1 LSLVAPT
8 RKTRPQRD
16 GWSRAGNDRSTIR
29 SPLPSGRQF
38 VTLKD
43 AGTYIATD
51 DGGAAQS
58 LSVPIAAALV
68 STKGHMKIRRLPNFV
83 DIRAFLVCF
92 QTGKEWPMR
101 IFTAS
106 VIIAALSLGT
116 PAFVQAQGASSQ
128 PQAQTPPDQSSTVI
142 RSIQVVDIKD
152 LKPALRSKVDEVV
165 AHTSE
170 EDMQSLRKSIDATP
184 EAASALKAKGL
195 SSSQV
200 VAINLADGV
209 LTLFAKT
216 AWSQDY

>member
-1 LSLVAPT
+1 
-8 RKTRPQRD
+8 
-16 GWSRAGNDRSTIR
+16 
-29 SPLPSGRQF
+29 
-38 VTLKD
+38 
-43 AGTYIATD
+43 
-51 DGGAAQS
+51 
-58 LSVPIAAALV
+58 
-68 STKGHMKIRRLPNFV
+68 
-83 DIRAFLVCF
+83 
-92 QTGKEWPMR
+92 MR

-165 AHTSE
+165 ARTSE

-200 VAINLADGV
+200 VAINIADGI

-216 AWSQDY
+216 A